1 MGLRIPPIKV
11 KYLIENPNVIR
22 EIMNLIEEVKKEPTK
37 FPRKLIYLAGGWPQ
51 DPPPPLIKKI
61 ITNIVED
68 EKKFLRTVQYG
79 PTRGLT
85 ETLEAIVLYE
95 EEMFNRRISEENIF
109 MGNGSTELTF
119 SLLNTIL
126 DDDSE
131 IILTRPHYL
140 NYLRQIIL
148 ATNPSIKIKYW
159 DLVQDYEYD
168 PSLDK
173 LQNLITNKT
182 SLILLTSPG
191 NPDAQIL
198 SDETYKGII
207 EIAKDKGIFVVTDIA
222 YRGFWYY
229 RKPQYFSKDIEENE
243 IIICT
248 FSKELRIPGLRIAY
262 ILTNNKE
269 ILRRL
274 EVIEQTINL
283 CPNNFT
289 QKIIA
294 ELLGNKEN
302 IKIVSEFIEKGRLL
316 YKRISEFTYENIK
329 NLEGIYTLKPEAGF
343 YVFFNH
349 EKIERNSKKFCGDL
363 LLKKQVALAA
373 GYDFGLDGWTR
384 LSFSSAVLNPEIIKE
399 GIARINEFITE
410 EKEIKEILE

>member
-1 MGLRIPPIKV
+1 MELRIPPIKV

-22 EIMNLIEEVKKEPTK
+22 EIMNLIEEAKKEPTR

-51 DPPPPLIKKI
+51 DPPPPLIKRI
-61 ITNIVED
+61 IVNILEN
-68 EKKFLRTVQYG
+68 EEKFLRAVQYG

-85 ETLEAIVLYE
+85 ETLEAIAFYE
-95 EEMFNRRISEENIF
+95 KEMFNRKISEENIF
-109 MGNGSTELTF
+109 IGNGSTELTF
-119 SLLNTIL
+119 SLLNAII
-126 DDDSE
+126 DNDSE

-148 ATNPSIKIKYW
+148 ATNPSIKVKYW
-159 DLVQDYEYD
+159 NLIKDYKYD
-168 PSLDK
+168 PSLDE
-173 LQNLITNKT
+173 LQDLITDKT
-182 SLILLTSPG
+182 SLIILSSPG

-198 SDETYKGII
+198 SDEIYKGVI
-207 EIAKDKGIFVVTDIA
+207 EIAKDKGIFVANDIA
-222 YRGFWYY
+222 YRGFWYS

-262 ILTNNKE
+262 ILSTNKE
-269 ILRRL
+269 ILKRL

-283 CPNNFT
+283 CPNNLS

-302 IKIVSEFIEKGRLL
+302 IKIISEFVEKGRLL
-316 YKRISEFTYENIK
+316 YKQVSELTYENIK
-329 NLEGIYTLKPEAGF
+329 NLESIYALKPEAGF

-349 EKIERNSKKFCGDL
+349 EKIERKSKKFCSDL
-363 LLKKQVALAA
+363 LLKRQVALAP

-399 GIARINEFITE
+399 GIARINEFIEE
-410 EKEIKEILE
+410 EKQIKGILG